1 MSLKILMDKI
11 ILPYQ
16 HIQTAHCENG
26 VGTGLLK
33 HHGLN
38 FMTEPLLFGLGSGI
52 FYIHIP
58 FLMINN
64 GPAISYRSMPGL
76 IFSRASKL
84 LNVKVNRKKF
94 NSEKEAVDYLD
105 SQIKIGNPVGCQVG
119 VFNLPYFPVEY
130 RFHFNA
136 HNLVVYG
143 KENGN
148 YLVSDPVMET
158 VTSLSEKEMLKVRFA
173 KGPLAPKGHVYF
185 PENVK
190 PVSKEQIQKALNKAI
205 KRSAFD
211 MLNIPGHI
219 CGVDGIN
226 YTAKQIRKWRDK
238 LGPKKAALYLG
249 QIVRM
254 QEEIGTG
261 GGGFRFLFAAFLEQ
275 AYAYIP
281 NEELLLL
288 SDEFTKAGDLW
299 RASAVNMGRI
309 YKGRLNDQ
317 KDYEQSADILD
328 EIAAIEKQAFKNIK
342 KLNLK

>member
-1 MSLKILMDKI
+1 
-11 ILPYQ
+11 
-16 HIQTAHCENG
+16 
-26 VGTGLLK
+26 
-33 HHGLN
+33 
-38 FMTEPLLFGLGSGI
+38 
-52 FYIHIP
+52 
-58 FLMINN
+58 
-64 GPAISYRSMPGL
+64 
-76 IFSRASKL
+76 
-84 LNVKVNRKKF
+84 
-94 NSEKEAVDYLD
+94 
-105 SQIKIGNPVGCQVG
+105 
-119 VFNLPYFPVEY
+119 
-130 RFHFNA
+130 
-136 HNLVVYG
+136 
-143 KENGN
+143 
-148 YLVSDPVMET
+148 
-158 VTSLSEKEMLKVRFA
+158 
-173 KGPLAPKGHVYF
+173 
-185 PENVK
+185 
-190 PVSKEQIQKALNKAI
+190 
-205 KRSAFD
+205 

>member
-1 MSLKILMDKI
+1 
-11 ILPYQ
+11 
-16 HIQTAHCENG
+16 
-26 VGTGLLK
+26 
-33 HHGLN
+33 
-38 FMTEPLLFGLGSGI
+38 MTEPLMFGLGSGI

-64 GPAISYRSMPGL
+64 GPAISYRSMPGW

-84 LNVKVNRKKF
+84 LGVKVNRRKF
-94 NSEKEAVDYLD
+94 NSEKDAIEYLD
-105 SQIKIGNPVGCQVG
+105 NQIKLGNPVGCQVG
-119 VFNLPYFPVEY
+119 VYNLPYFPSEY

-136 HNLVVYG
+136 HNIVVYG

-158 VTSLSEKEMLKVRFA
+158 VTTLTEEDMLKVRFA
-173 KGPLAPKGHVYF
+173 KGPLAPKGHVYY

-190 PVSKEQIQKALNKAI
+190 EVSKEKIQIAIQKAI

-211 MLNIPGHI
+211 MLNIPGPI

-238 LGPKKAALYLG
+238 LGPKKAGLYLG

-261 GGGFRFLFAAFLEQ
+261 GGGFRFLYAAFLEQ
-275 AYAYIP
+275 AYGYIP
-281 NEELLLL
+281 NDALLKL

-299 RASAVNMGRI
+299 RASAINMGRI

-317 KDYEQSADILD
+317 KDYDQSADMLD
-328 EIAAIEKQAFKNIK
+328 EIAAIERQAFKNIS
-342 KLNLK
+342 KLKLI

>member
-1 MSLKILMDKI
+1 MANL
-11 ILPYQ
+11 ILPYK

-26 VGTGLLK
+26 VATGLLK
-33 HHGLN
+33 HHGLD
-38 FMTEPLLFGLGSGI
+38 FMTEPLMFGLGSGI

-58 FLMINN
+58 FLMVNN
-64 GPAISYRSMPGL
+64 GPAISYRSMPGW
-76 IFSRASKL
+76 IFSRTSKL
-84 LNVKVNRKKF
+84 LGIKVNRRKF

-105 SQIKIGNPVGCQVG
+105 NQLKLGNPVGCQVG
-119 VFNLPYFPVEY
+119 VYNLPYFPSEY

-158 VTSLSEKEMLKVRFA
+158 VTTLTEKDMLKVRFA
-173 KGPLAPKGHVYF
+173 KGPLAPNGHVYY

-190 PVSKEQIQKALNKAI
+190 AVSKEQIQVAIQKAM

-211 MLNIPGHI
+211 MLSIPGPI

-261 GGGFRFLFAAFLEQ
+261 GGGFRFLYAAFLEQ
-275 AYAYIP
+275 AYGYIP
-281 NEELLLL
+281 NEELLKL

-299 RASAVNMGRI
+299 RASAINMGRI

-317 KDYEQSADILD
+317 KDYNESADMLD
-328 EIAAIEKQAFKNIK
+328 EIAALERQAFKKIR

>member
-1 MSLKILMDKI
+1 MDKI
-11 ILPYQ
+11 LLPYN
-16 HIQTAHCENG
+16 HLQTAHCENG
-26 VGTGLLK
+26 VATGLLK
-33 HHGLN
+33 HHGLG
-38 FMTEPLLFGLGSGI
+38 FMTEPLMFGLGSGI

-64 GPAISYRSMPGL
+64 GPAISYRSMPGW

-84 LNVKVNRKKF
+84 LGVKVNRRKF
-94 NSEKEAVDYLD
+94 NSEKDAIEYLD
-105 SQIKIGNPVGCQVG
+105 NQIKLGNPVGCQVG
-119 VFNLPYFPVEY
+119 VYNLLYFPSEY

-136 HNLVVYG
+136 HNIVVYG

-158 VTSLSEKEMLKVRFA
+158 VTTLTEEDMLKVRFA
-173 KGPLAPKGHVYF
+173 KGPLAPKGHVYY

-190 PVSKEQIQKALNKAI
+190 QVSKEKIQIAIQKAM

-211 MLNIPGHI
+211 MLNIPGPI

-238 LGPKKAALYLG
+238 LGPKKAGLYLG

-261 GGGFRFLFAAFLEQ
+261 GGGFRFLYAAFLEQ
-275 AYAYIP
+275 AYGYIP
-281 NEELLLL
+281 NDALLKL

-299 RASAVNMGRI
+299 RASAINMGRI

-317 KDYEQSADILD
+317 KDYDQSADMLD
-328 EIAAIEKQAFKNIK
+328 EIAAIERQAFKNIS
-342 KLNLK
+342 KLKLI